1 MEFRILGPVEVYGKN
16 GQAQLGGGK
25 AGALL
30 AALVLQANRTV
41 SHEHLISA
49 VWGDNPPDTATAAL
63 HTYVFRLR
71 RALGAVDAEGA
82 ERILTRK
89 NGYLLSAQAGE
100 IDLELFHASV
110 EKGRSAVA
118 AGRLD
123 EAIERFVHAT
133 GLWRGPALSSGTDT
147 AALDEA
153 YLAAVEELIELRLAM
168 GATAELVP
176 ELNSLIAAHP
186 LRERLREQLMLVLYR
201 SGRQAEAL
209 AVYQR
214 IYRQLIDELGITPG
228 PALQELHQRIL
239 AADPALRSPIAA
251 VVSTHVPRQLPS
263 DVTHFTGRAGELAM
277 LDALLD
283 GTANATSGGSPS
295 SAGCMSDGAPVIAS
309 IEGGAGVGKT
319 ALALHWAH
327 QVAGD
332 MPDGQ
337 LYINLRG
344 HSQSDPMG
352 PADALGRLLRALGV
366 PQKQVPQETDEQAA
380 MYRSLMAG
388 RRMLVVLDNAAASD
402 QVRPLLPGTSTCA
415 VIVTS
420 RFDLRGLTALDGARR
435 VRLDVLPANEA
446 DELLRRT
453 IGEQRARESAADV
466 TALARLCARLPLA
479 LRIAAAHLV
488 SNPRHRLADF
498 VDQLV
503 RGDLLANLRVHDDQQ
518 ASVRAAFDLS
528 YRALDAAQARLFRGI
543 GLSPTPDVTAE
554 TAAALC
560 AVPVAEAAEL
570 LERLAAAH
578 LVESRRHGR
587 YGCHD
592 LLRLYAAERAG
603 QEYDSPDRAA
613 ALHRLQ
619 AFFIQATGNAMRVL
633 QPAISDEPATTT
645 SDPAVPVPRFPD
657 LGSALGWLDAERAGI
672 SAMVWHAGKHGLR
685 PVVWRLGRALR
696 SYLYLGMNVT
706 TGSKG
711 AAYVPSERNDVAS
724 RIDRLHHHANLR
736 FRAGDHAAALDAEWN
751 ALALVAQDGGHRCE
765 AEIATV
771 YGLACWL
778 LGRPEEAIDSLVN
791 ALELHRRRGNDLGQ
805 ANAHLGLGIL
815 YDDVA
820 AWDEALQHCA
830 AALDVSKKI
839 ESPFGEALALHC
851 TAMVYGNLGRYG
863 EALDLHAEVYQRYRH
878 LDEGHYESAVLFSSA
893 VVHRDAG
900 DYELALADADRSLQ
914 LARSAGDRRA
924 EADILNALGS
934 IAQLTGRPADAVGHH
949 REAKNLA
956 ARISFRR
963 AEIEALIGLAA
974 ALAGAGRPDEAIAAG
989 TTALDGAQARG
1000 FRQWEGHALVAIAE
1014 VHIAAGRFDRAIERA
1029 GQALALHREIRHRLG
1044 EARALRALGEAVA
1057 ACGDAASALRH
1068 RQAAQNILDAQ
1079 PGDAAGAVASSC
1091 DTVTKV

>member
-71 RALGAVDAEGA
+71 RALGAVDPEGA
-82 ERILTRK
+82 ERIQTRK
-89 NGYLLSAQAGE
+89 NGYLLSAQPGE

-110 EKGRSAVA
+110 EKGRAAVA
-118 AGRLD
+118 AGRPE
-123 EAIERFVHAT
+123 EAVERFVHAT
-133 GLWRGPALSSGTDT
+133 GLWRGPALGSGTDG

-214 IYRQLIDELGITPG
+214 IYRLLIDELGITPG

-239 AADPALRSPIAA
+239 AADPALRSPA
-251 VVSTHVPRQLPS
+251 VAVASTHVPRQLPS
-263 DVTHFTGRAGELAM
+263 DVAHFTGRAGELAA

-283 GTANATSGGSPS
+283 GTGNATGPDDT
-295 SAGCMSDGAPVIAS
+295 AGVSDGAPVIAS

-327 QVAGD
+327 QVAAG

-344 HSQSDPMG
+344 HSHSEPMDP
-352 PADALGRLLRALGV
+352 AEALGRFLRALGV
-366 PQKQVPQETDEQAA
+366 PQKQVPQEADEQAA

-415 VIVTS
+415 VVVTS

-435 VRLDVLPANEA
+435 VRLDVLPADEA

-466 TALARLCARLPLA
+466 TALARLCGRLPLA

-488 SNPRHRLADF
+488 SNPRHRLADY
-498 VDQLV
+498 VDQLG
-503 RGDLLANLRVHDDQQ
+503 RSDLLAHLSVHDDQQ

-528 YRALDAAQARLFRGI
+528 YRALDAEQARLFRTI
-543 GLSPTPDVTAE
+543 SLSPTPDVTAE
-554 TAAALC
+554 SAAALC

-592 LLRLYAAERAG
+592 LLRLYAAERAR
-603 QEYDSPDRAA
+603 QVDRAPDRAA
-613 ALHRLQ
+613 ALRRLQ
-619 AFFIQATGNAMRVL
+619 SFFVQATGNAGRVL
-633 QPAISDEPATTT
+633 HPGVAGEPPAT
-645 SDPAVPVPRFPD
+645 SEPSVPVPRFADP
-657 LGSALGWLDAERAGI
+657 AAAFEWLDAERAGI
-672 SAMVWHAGKHGLR
+672 AAVVWQAATHGLR
-685 PVVWRLGRALR
+685 PVVWRLGQALR

-711 AAYVPSERNDVAS
+711 AAYVPSGRNDLAS
-724 RIDRLHHHANLR
+724 RIDRLHHHANQR
-736 FRAGDHAAALDAEWN
+736 FRAGDHAAALDAERN

-765 AEIATV
+765 AEITTV

-778 LGRPEEAIDSLVN
+778 LGRTDDAIESLVG
-791 ALELHRRRGNDLGQ
+791 AVELHRQRGNELGE
-805 ANAHLGLGIL
+805 ANAHIGLGIL

-820 AWDEALQHCA
+820 AWEEALQHCT

-839 ESPFGEALALHC
+839 ESPYGEALALHC

-900 DYELALADADRSLQ
+900 DYDLALADADRSLQ

-934 IAQLTGRPADAVGHH
+934 IAQLTGRPDVAVGHH

-989 TTALDGAQARG
+989 TTALDGAQAKG

-1044 EARALRALGEAVA
+1044 EARALRALGEAVE

-1068 RQAAQNILDAQ
+1068 RQAAQRILDGQSAR
-1079 PGDAAGAVASSC
+1079 PGALASSC